1 MKWFK
6 RKNTK
11 TIKKCNIEILA
22 TNDETMKYPN
32 VDRIF
37 VQHGFLRID
46 DDDSNSR
53 YLINLNQIRGININN
68 FTVEVNK
75 Q

>member
-11 TIKKCNIEILA
+11 TIKKCNIELLA
-22 TNDETMKYPN
+22 INDEVMKYPN
-32 VDRIF
+32 VNCVFI
-37 VQHGFLRID
+37 QQGFLCID

-53 YLINLNQIRGININN
+53 YLININQIRGINIKN
-68 FTVEVNK
+68 FTVEVNR
-75 Q
+75 